1 MESVAEDSQKAKE
14 AIYDMVNNEENGMK
28 KALEDAKTA
37 AKDFDDAYGKYMTNI
52 RNATQNTIAALND
65 MLKKLNETYQA
76 QVKLAQQ
83 AVDTA
88 AAIAAANEA
97 AANSPTGSGGGT
109 SQGTGSYN
117 PVLNEG
123 PDDGGSK
130 DIPKPTV
137 KHGVKSGTKLLKGTA
152 TLKAA
157 EDWAANY
164 QKKHPFEVLS
174 VFNSGGY
181 TGD

>member
-83 AVDTA
+83 AAATA
-88 AAIAAANEA
+88 AAVAAANNA
-97 AANSPTGSGGGT
+97 SAGSGGPGSGGT
-109 SQGTGSYN
+109 SGGPGVTGNN
-117 PVLNEG
+117 PSKVVNNK
-123 PDDGGSK
+123 GGKTPVITYRYYLTS
-130 DIPKPTV
+130 
-137 KHGVKSGTKLLKGTA
+137 TKA
-152 TLKAA
+152 
-157 EDWAANY
+157 
-164 QKKHPFEVLS
+164 
-174 VFNSGGY
+174 
-181 TGD
+181 

>member
-83 AVDTA
+83 AAATA
-88 AAIAAANEA
+88 AAVAAANNA
-97 AANSPTGSGGGT
+97 SAGSGGGG
-109 SQGTGSYN
+109 SGSGGSGSGGTG
-117 PVLNEG
+117 G
-123 PDDGGSK
+123 
-130 DIPKPTV
+130 
-137 KHGVKSGTKLLKGTA
+137 
-152 TLKAA
+152 
-157 EDWAANY
+157 
-164 QKKHPFEVLS
+164 
-174 VFNSGGY
+174 NSGGNSNNRGGKTPVITY
-181 TGD
+181 RYYLTSTKA